1 MVWIFGG
8 RGSAKAEPTSSIQ
21 AQQTSAQTVPGGSA
35 TLAKLEVRGLGITVD
50 RLSQTEIWD
59 HVVAK
64 NATHESIFSRRST
77 DYSSSW
83 ADKSSMAKLRRGL
96 ALKYGASRAVEYTPL
111 PMFVYGPPR
120 HPDNAMDAAFAINGA
135 RQDGSLPFDLFM
147 SVDAVNGAEVSLSAV
162 FKFFDDNP
170 DAPFAI
176 VLCSDG
182 MVARKLLEKPGSGL
196 LPDGAVVPTVFDS
209 TVALLVAR
217 PGAVDRL
224 RATIVTEPRSVD
236 TREDQY
242 DLVKLWNFY
251 WDETDRFDE
260 HFIEEQARHGGSS
273 GVAPHTMSA
282 AWWRS
287 RVPEL
292 LAETANKGPSIFT
305 PGVWTPVRWTD
316 WQLQQFDASPILGYI
331 ERPVGVRLTDEHS
344 APLREKDQAA
354 ALHEAWSRLVA
365 ANAPETKPARVF
377 FDTTGAREWVI
388 PLTQALGADAAA
400 PSTGDVK
407 EGFDVGYRLGNTG
420 VCSTAIQIGLALMA
434 GYHDG
439 KASAVV
445 GRSGDWAEIA
455 AITPPGADERKQSSA
470 ARGDNPFIDHD

>member
-1 MVWIFGG
+1 MQAGQGAAQATPAGG
-8 RGSAKAEPTSSIQ
+8 AALT
-21 AQQTSAQTVPGGSA
+21 
-35 TLAKLEVRGLGITVD
+35 KLEVRGLGMTVD
-50 RLSQTEIWD
+50 RFSQTEIWD
-59 HVVAK
+59 RVAARR
-64 NATHESIFSRRST
+64 ATHESIFSRTAT
-77 DYSSSW
+77 DYPSSW

-96 ALKYGASRAVEYTPL
+96 ALKFGASGAVEYTPL
-111 PMFVYGPPR
+111 PMLVYGPPR

-135 RQDGSLPFDLFM
+135 RQDASLPFDLFM
-147 SVDAVNGAEVSLSAV
+147 SADVVNGGGVSLATV

-170 DAPFAI
+170 DALFAI
-176 VLCSDG
+176 VFCSDG

-196 LPDGAVVPTVFDS
+196 LPDGAVVPAVFDS

-217 PGAVDRL
+217 PGAVDKL
-224 RATIVTEPRSVD
+224 RAAIVTEPRHVD

-251 WDETDRFDE
+251 WDETDRFDA
-260 HFIEEQARHGGSS
+260 HFTEEQARHGGN
-273 GVAPHTMSA
+273 GGIAPHTMSA

-292 LAETANKGPSIFT
+292 LTETENKGPGAFI
-305 PGVWTPVRWTD
+305 PGVWAPVRWTD
-316 WQLQQFDASPILGYI
+316 WQLGQFDASPILGYI
-331 ERPVGVRLTDEHS
+331 ERPVSVRLTDERG

-365 ANAPETKPARVF
+365 VNALEAKPARVF

-400 PSTGDVK
+400 PSTSDAN

-420 VCSTAIQIGLALMA
+420 VSSTAVQIGLALMA
-434 GYHDG
+434 GYHDD

-445 GRSGDWAEIA
+445 GRLGDWVEIA
-455 AITPPGADERKQSSA
+455 VVTPPGADERKQNQA
-470 ARGDNPFIDHD
+470 ARGDNPFISHD